1 MDFKHILV
9 RIYLRVRDTV
19 LFTLLTIF
27 LPPPY
32 SDRRYSP
39 VKLAYCAFWQKIVGI
54 NRRVPWPV
62 HWTSQVASPEKINP
76 GTRLP
81 GISMGCYLDGRNG
94 IEIGKNVWIGP
105 KVSLISR
112 NHDVH
117 NYHSYVEDSPPIV
130 IGDNCWLGAG
140 SIILPGVQ
148 LRDHVIVAA
157 GTVVT
162 KSFDEEDIILAGV
175 PARIIK
181 KLDTYQG

>member
-1 MDFKHILV
+1 
-9 RIYLRVRDTV
+9 
-19 LFTLLTIF
+19 
-27 LPPPY
+27 
-32 SDRRYSP
+32 
-39 VKLAYCAFWQKIVGI
+39 
-54 NRRVPWPV
+54 
-62 HWTSQVASPEKINP
+62 
-76 GTRLP
+76 
-81 GISMGCYLDGRNG
+81 MGCYLDGRNG